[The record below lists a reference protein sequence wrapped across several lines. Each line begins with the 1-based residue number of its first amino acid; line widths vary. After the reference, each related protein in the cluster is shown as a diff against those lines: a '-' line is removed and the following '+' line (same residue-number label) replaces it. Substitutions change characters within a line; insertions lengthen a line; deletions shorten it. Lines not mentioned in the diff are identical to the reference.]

1 LLLSLLFITIA
12 IAATPCGAAAVAAA
26 AAAAAATA
34 AAAASTAAITTTTIA
49 TAVVA
54 TAAVATV
61 VAAVAVVLTV
71 MDGGLLP
78 DLCVCAAVHVRRS
91 PHAHKEPKAYWG
103 LPERSFQD
111 ELTFITF
118 N

>member
-1 LLLSLLFITIA
+1 MVVSVVTA
-12 IAATPCGAAAVAAA
+12 ILT
-26 AAAAAATA
+26 ATA
-34 AAAASTAAITTTTIA
+34 AAAVTAVIATTTAA

-54 TAAVATV
+54 TAAAAAAAAVVATM
-61 VAAVAVVLTV
+61 T

-78 DLCVCAAVHVRRS
+78 DLCVCTAVQVRRS

-103 LPERSFQD
+103 SPERSFQD
-111 ELTFITF
+111 ELTYR

>member
-1 LLLSLLFITIA
+1 MVVFVVTA
-12 IAATPCGAAAVAAA
+12 VPTAADAAAAV
-26 AAAAAATA
+26 TA
-34 AAAASTAAITTTTIA
+34 AVATTTAA

-54 TAAVATV
+54 NAMVAAAVATM
-61 VAAVAVVLTV
+61 V

-78 DLCVCAAVHVRRS
+78 DLCVCAAVQVRRS